1 VRILIVEDDIVSQT
15 ILTKALDSRG
25 HAVTIANDGAEAV
38 RLIETNDFDVV
49 ISDWVMPNMDGV
61 ELCREIRYR
70 DNANYIY
77 FIMVTAKTDR
87 EARLLALEE
96 GVDDILVKPLD
107 PSELVARLLVAE
119 RILRMQGELRE
130 KSGQLRSLESVV
142 EMSNRRVNELF
153 KGLPIPCVTI
163 NDEGLIMEWNR
174 VAEALYN
181 LKSHEVWM
189 QPLWDVIVSKKHKR
203 QVKELV
209 WAALGTEWTDA
220 LDWSFPLKDGR
231 EKHMLVSAF
240 PLRAAH
246 GVVVG
251 AAIAF
256 VDITEIKELEEQIT
270 SQLMYANELSAN
282 LEQKNEQLQ
291 SLSQRLEILAT
302 TDGLT
307 GLFNRRTFMEYGEV
321 KLAAAQTGHLTA
333 FSVVITDVDKF
344 KTFNDEYGHQVGD
357 EVLRRVASV
366 LKRVTEDTPGAYVAR
381 YGGEE
386 FVAALDGRNA
396 ASAVEFAERLRLE
409 IESEEW
415 PWRQVTSSFG
425 VATYAEGI
433 TKLDE
438 LIEQADEALYFSKES
453 GRNRTSHYS
462 QVSKKAA

>member
-189 QPLWDVIVSKKHKR
+189 QPLWDVIVAKKHKR

-209 WAALGTEWTDA
+209 WPHLEPSGQMPWT
-220 LDWSFPLKDGR
+220 
-231 EKHMLVSAF
+231 
-240 PLRAAH
+240 
-246 GVVVG
+246 G
-251 AAIAF
+251 AC
-256 VDITEIKELEEQIT
+256 
-270 SQLMYANELSAN
+270 
-282 LEQKNEQLQ
+282 
-291 SLSQRLEILAT
+291 R
-302 TDGLT
+302 
-307 GLFNRRTFMEYGEV
+307 
-321 KLAAAQTGHLTA
+321 
-333 FSVVITDVDKF
+333 
-344 KTFNDEYGHQVGD
+344 
-357 EVLRRVASV
+357 
-366 LKRVTEDTPGAYVAR
+366 
-381 YGGEE
+381 
-386 FVAALDGRNA
+386 
-396 ASAVEFAERLRLE
+396 
-409 IESEEW
+409 
-415 PWRQVTSSFG
+415 
-425 VATYAEGI
+425 
-433 TKLDE
+433 
-438 LIEQADEALYFSKES
+438 
-453 GRNRTSHYS
+453 
-462 QVSKKAA
+462 